1 MSPIDTPDLKSA
13 ARDVHTGVG
22 GSAQRPPSMVAG
34 KKIKVALA
42 DDHQMFRQAL
52 RVMLERVADIE
63 VVAEAGDGEELLRVV
78 RTQHPDVVCMDL
90 GMPGMNGVE
99 TTRQLLAIHPGIRV
113 IGLSALTDQDFVV
126 DMLNAGAVGYVTKA
140 EAADELLRAI
150 RSVFVNRTYLCPRIA
165 ATVTDAL
172 LHCRTRDARAPRLGA
187 RERQVLQ
194 LIAEGHT
201 SPTIATRLHLAS
213 STVEVHRR
221 NIMRKLNVHNIAEL
235 TKYAIRSGITSS

>member
-1 MSPIDTPDLKSA
+1 MKF
-13 ARDVHTGVG
+13 
-22 GSAQRPPSMVAG
+22 
-34 KKIKVALA
+34 KVVLA

-63 VVAEAGDGEELLRVV
+63 VVAEASDGEELLRVV

-99 TTRQLLAIHPGIRV
+99 TTRRLLAIRPEIRV
-113 IGLSALTDQDFVV
+113 IGVSAHTDQDFVV
-126 DMLNAGAVGYVTKA
+126 DMLNAGAVGYVTKEA
-140 EAADELLRAI
+140 AADELLQAI
-150 RSVFVNRTYLCPRIA
+150 RAALVNRTYLCPHVA

-172 LHCRTRDARAPRLGA
+172 LRRGSRDARAPRLGS

-201 SPTIATRLHLAS
+201 SPTIATRLHLAA

-221 NIMRKLNVHNIAEL
+221 NIMRKLTVHNIAEL